1 MFNQENAKRKVR
13 FGYRAFF
20 HSILFQYSDVGMLIS
35 IQGVFKLPRYT
46 VALAVFLLLIPSPIQ
61 AKTKAPNKPQ
71 VIKLQRFR
79 KALWKVHV
87 TVKGK
92 RGEFLLDTGGGV
104 TLLTEAFSKGF
115 ECQFWG
121 RTTGFNMFGKR
132 SDGPHCDNVQIM
144 AGDVAL
150 TPVNVGKI
158 DFEGQFQGDVV
169 PDGLLSLDA
178 FDGKAITLDQKA
190 GTLTIETPESLVGRT
205 KAMTEMP
212 FRVSRECSARCLS
225 CFMGVPTKK
234 GMTWLILDSGAG
246 GVSLISKDYA
256 ELFGLDPNGK
266 EQRLKY
272 QATPGV
278 QIDSPV
284 LVTDM
289 IMDGNLGQPFMSQY
303 VMTFDLAHGRLWI
316 VSN

>member
-1 MFNQENAKRKVR
+1 MRKR
-13 FGYRAFF
+13 FA
-20 HSILFQYSDVGMLIS
+20 L
-35 IQGVFKLPRYT
+35 
-46 VALAVFLLLIPSPIQ
+46 ALAVVVLLMPSPVR
-61 AKTKAPNKPQ
+61 AWSKTPDKPQ

-92 RGEFLLDTGGGV
+92 PGDFLLDTGGGV
-104 TLLTEAFSKGF
+104 TLLTEAFSKGV

-132 SDGPHCDNVQIM
+132 SDEPHCDKVQIM
-144 AGDVAL
+144 AGDATL

-158 DFEGQFQGDVV
+158 DFKDQFPGDVA

-178 FDGKAITLDQKA
+178 FDGKAITLDQKS
-190 GTLTIETPESLVGRT
+190 GTLTIETPKSLGMRT
-205 KAMTEMP
+205 RTMRELP
-212 FRVSRECSARCLS
+212 FRISRECSARCLS
-225 CFMGVPTKK
+225 GFIGVPTAK

-256 ELFGLDPNGK
+256 EVFGLDPNAK
-266 EQRLKY
+266 EQRLKFE
-272 QATPGV
+272 AAPGV
-278 QIDSPV
+278 PIDSPV
-284 LVTDM
+284 LLTDM

-303 VMTFDLAHGRLWI
+303 VITFDLAQGRLWI
-316 VSN
+316 AKAE